1 MESEH
6 CPGVVVVDAEV
17 VEVDPEVDAEVDEVV
32 ASLAQAGTSNIT
44 QVELVVMASIRHH
57 NVTMDSETEQRMIK
71 SMIRYDKFIRIITT

>member
-17 VEVDPEVDAEVDEVV
+17 VEVDPEVDEVV